1 MTRRFKKI
9 VCLLLCLAISFTA
22 VGSFN
27 IKTKALSQSQLDYMA
42 EIGAAAT
49 EDMLTSGILASLTVA
64 QSILEAGWGTSTMAK
79 KAKNL
84 FGIKAHASWKG
95 MVYDAYS
102 GEIYPSYEA
111 YAAANT
117 DEYIAANTQRIWRA
131 YATWYE
137 SLADHSALLTTASRY
152 DDIPY
157 EYDYVNAAWNI
168 IEDGYATDMEYTKKI
183 INCIEIYNL
192 TQYDVMNY
200 PADQVVV
207 TAKTRKYLPLNETW
221 QLPVMVIQPFG
232 AEDTLTYTSN
242 NESVATVDET
252 GLVTPV
258 GYGECLITV
267 TSSTGWHASCYIA
280 TYDPEV
286 KYYECLCV
294 GDIDVY
300 AEPNTESE
308 KLGYLPAR
316 HCIISIGTKFTTEDG
331 KEWNKVH
338 SKVYTGT
345 EVIVKTGYVLS
356 TGVTRDLEINY
367 TDLTDVATI
376 TLDRSEVT
384 LLQYDTEK
392 VTATPLNAEEEYPS
406 CPTVRWISDNPQVAT
421 VNAGVIKGVG
431 EGECTVYAVSPDGVY
446 TSCKVTVEPGVYVP
460 VESVTLDQTE
470 LSLNVYDTHTITAT
484 VNPDNATE
492 PEVTWSS
499 SNDLVAK
506 VSRGNITATGEG
518 ECVITAQVGDI
529 TATCKVTVN
538 KWVYTGIKYNG
549 TVHGNKV
556 NLRQGPDTSYTAL
569 GRVNQGD
576 TLIIYGQASNN
587 WYSVKVTSGT
597 SEGLEGYIYFDYV
610 RVAGELVDTLT
621 FNTSDTVLTEGD
633 TLNLSWTVSPSEST
647 VTFESSDTA
656 VATVDEKGVITAIAE
671 GEATITAKAGELT
684 AAVKITVA
692 RNGFGGTKY
701 IGKITTNGGTLN
713 MREGPSTNH
722 AILGKFA
729 NGAEITVYGDAQDGW
744 YAVSG
749 TLADG
754 TEASGYVSAE
764 WVTVLGKYATSL
776 ALGTDHATITEGESF
791 TLTWTVEPSD
801 ITPTFTV
808 SDGNIASVDKNGVIT
823 ALSQGNVT
831 VTVKAGGKTAVFTL
845 NVLAKPEPEL
855 PKNLLPKE
863 SISVSDGYILGVQE
877 LTTADELL
885 KMFEN
890 DSKYLV
896 INASSDEYAGTGTTV
911 SLKDKKGNIIE
922 TATVIVL
929 GDCDGSG
936 TVSATDYLITRRIVL
951 MTYEYTDVQY
961 EAARVSGMPAVTATD
976 YLMVR
981 KHFLGLY
988 DIYTQT
994 SITE

>member
-1 MTRRFKKI
+1 MTRRYKKI
-9 VCLLLCLAISFTA
+9 LCLLLCLAITFSA

-27 IKTKALSQSQLDYMA
+27 VESQALTQSQLDYME

-102 GEIYPSYEA
+102 GVVYPSYEA

-117 DEYIAANTQRIWRA
+117 SEYIAANTQRIWRA
-131 YATWYE
+131 YSTWYE

-157 EYDYVNAAWNI
+157 EYDYVTAAWNI

-192 TQYDVMNY
+192 TKYDVMDY

-207 TAKTRKYLPLNETW
+207 TTKTRKYLPLNEQW
-221 QLPVMVIQPFG
+221 QLPVTVIQPFG
-232 AEDTLTYTSN
+232 AEDALTYTSN
-242 NESVATVDET
+242 NEAVATVDET
-252 GLVTPV
+252 GLVTPI

-286 KYYECLCV
+286 TYYECLCV
-294 GDIDVY
+294 SDIDVY

-316 HCIISIGTKFTTEDG
+316 HCIISIGTKFVAEDG
-331 KEWNKVH
+331 NEWNQVH

-356 TGVTRDLEINY
+356 TGVTRDLEIIY
-367 TDLTDVATI
+367 TVLTDVATL
-376 TLDRSEVT
+376 TLDKTEVT
-384 LLQYDTEK
+384 LTQYKTET
-392 VTATPLNAEEEYPS
+392 VTATPLTADEKTPS
-406 CPTVRWISDNPQVAT
+406 TPTVRWISDNPQVAT

-431 EGECTVYAVSPDGVY
+431 EGECTVYAVSTDGVY

-470 LSLNVYDTHTITAT
+470 LSLNVYDTHILTAT

-492 PEVTWSS
+492 PEITWSS

-506 VSRGNITATGEG
+506 VVRGNITATGEG
-518 ECVITAQVGDI
+518 ECTITASVGDV
-529 TATCKVTVN
+529 TATCEVTVK
-538 KWVYTGIKYNG
+538 KWVYTGVKYNG

-556 NLRQGPDTSYTAL
+556 NLRQGPDTSYAAL

-576 TLIIYGQASNN
+576 TLIVYGQASNN
-587 WYSVKVTSGT
+587 WYSVKVTSGD
-597 SEGLEGYIYFDYV
+597 SEGLEGYIYYDYV
-610 RVAGELVDTLT
+610 RIVDELVDTLT

-633 TLNLSWTVSPSEST
+633 TLNLSWTVSPTGSA

-656 VATVDEKGVITAIAE
+656 VTSVDENGVVTAIAE
-671 GEATITAKAGELT
+671 GKAQITAKAGALT
-684 AAVKITVA
+684 ATVNITVA
-692 RNGFGGTKY
+692 RSGFSGTKY

-713 MREGPSTNH
+713 LREGPSTAH

-729 NGAEITVYGDAQDGW
+729 YGAEITVYGDVQDGW
-744 YAVSG
+744 YAVQG
-749 TLADG
+749 TLTDG

-776 ALGTDHATITEGESF
+776 ALETDNATVTEGE
-791 TLTWTVEPSD
+791 TLAITWTVEPGD

-808 SDGNIASVDKNGVIT
+808 SDSKIASVDKNGVIT

-831 VTVKAGGKTAVFTL
+831 VTVSAGGKTAVFTL

-855 PKNLLPKE
+855 PKNLLPKTG
-863 SISVSDGYILGVQE
+863 ISVSEGYILGITE
-877 LTTADELL
+877 MTTAGELL
-885 KMFEN
+885 EMFEN

-896 INASSDEYAGTGTTV
+896 INASSDKYAGTGTTV
-911 SLKDKKGNIIE
+911 SLKDKNGNIIE

-936 TVSATDYLITRRIVL
+936 TISATDYLITRRIVL

-981 KHFLGLY
+981 RHFLGLY

-994 SITE
+994 STTE